1 MSLLYSLVVDEKKF
15 IDVDLV
21 ISECGIFSDIE
32 RNVVIKNI
40 KNLATRYEKYELIQ
54 IYNQILVSSKESDIL
69 MTTITCADAYKD
81 ESTLGPLVD
90 LLLTK
95 NQADKSTDTDS
106 LINLRVLCAKAI
118 SNYKDTSVVGSLL
131 YCLNNKDEHYKVR
144 LACADALGKIGDKF
158 AVTPLI
164 NLVQDDEEK
173 SVYLKESAASA
184 LGAIGDE
191 RAVDPLVSILEAKQG
206 FLDKFSFL
214 KERVIEALG
223 KLNLDNQK
231 VLRALK
237 KSLMDSSPMVRINA
251 IEAIMNSNAEN
262 APELIKSCLKDDNE
276 EVQKNA
282 LIAIYNLEGKDI
294 LEEVL
299 SSKIYSEYLKEEA
312 RYLIEEYED
321 DDYE

>member
-1 MSLLYSLVVDEKKF
+1 MEEKKY
-15 IDVDLV
+15 IDVDLIV
-21 ISECGIFSDIE
+21 TECGIFSDTD
-32 RNVVIKNI
+32 RDVVIQNI
-40 KNLATRYEKYELIQ
+40 KNLANRYEKYDLVQ
-54 IYNQILVSSKESDIL
+54 IYNHILSTVKEPNIL
-69 MTTITCADAYKD
+69 MATITCADSYRD

-90 LLLTK
+90 LLLTR
-95 NQADKSTDTDS
+95 NQINEHIDTDS

-118 SNYKDTSVVGSLL
+118 SNYKDTSIVGSLL

-144 LACADALGKIGDKF
+144 LACADALGKIGDRF

-164 NLVQDDEEK
+164 NLVQDEDEK

-191 RAVDPLVSILEAKQG
+191 RAVEPLVAILEAKQG

-231 VLRALK
+231 VLKALK

-251 IEAIMNSNAEN
+251 IEAIMNSDADN
-262 APELIKSCLKDDNE
+262 APELIKSCLKDEDD
-276 EVQKNA
+276 EVKKNA
-282 LIAIYNLEGKDI
+282 LIALYNLVGRDI
-294 LEEVL
+294 LDEVIEL
-299 SSKIYSEYLKEEA
+299 PIYSEFLKSEAEE
-312 RYLIEEYED
+312 LIREYED
-321 DDYE
+321 E

>member
-54 IYNQILVSSKESDIL
+54 IYNQILVSSKEPDIL

-276 EVQKNA
+276 EVQRNA
-282 LIAIYNLEGKDI
+282 LIAMYNLEGRDI

-299 SSKIYSEYLKEEA
+299 SSEIYSEYLKEEA

>member
-1 MSLLYSLVVDEKKF
+1 MSDKRF

-21 ISECGIFSDIE
+21 VKECGVNNDIDPDKI
-32 RNVVIKNI
+32 VQNI
-40 KNLATRYEKYELIQ
+40 INLENKYDEYELIQ
-54 IYNQILVSSKESDIL
+54 IYNHILITAHNPKIL
-69 MTTITCADAYKD
+69 MTVISLADKIRD

-95 NQADKSTDTDS
+95 NQASQKIEIDD
-106 LINLRVLCAKAI
+106 LINVRALCAKAI
-118 SNYKDTSVVGSLL
+118 SNYKDTSVVGALL

-144 LACADALGKIGDKF
+144 LACADALGKIGDKY
-158 AVTPLI
+158 AVAPLI
-164 NLVQDDEEK
+164 DLVQDEEEK

-184 LGAIGDE
+184 LGAIGDL

-223 KLNLDNQK
+223 KLNLDNKK
-231 VLRALK
+231 VQQALK
-237 KSLMDSSPMVRINA
+237 KSLLDSSPMVRINA

-262 APELIKSCLKDDNE
+262 ASEIIKDCLKDDDK

-282 LIAIYNLEGKDI
+282 LIAMYNLEGRDI
-294 LEEVL
+294 LDEVL
-299 SSKIYSEYLKEEA
+299 QSNEYTEDLKEEA
-312 RYLIEEYED
+312 QNLIDEYEECD
-321 DDYE
+321 E

>member
-54 IYNQILVSSKESDIL
+54 IYNQILVSSKEPDIL

-299 SSKIYSEYLKEEA
+299 SSEIYSEYLKEEA